1 MNIDKFKQ
9 QHIEIMS
16 TVTQLRSF
24 SQAGVAE
31 HAAEIARQIVS
42 MSATIKLH
50 LSVEDAVLYPALQK
64 SSDRSHAVLGHRYQ
78 AEMGDLSAA
87 YMKFAGKWL
96 SARRIADDA
105 DGFLSE
111 ANLVFKALHERIQK
125 ENIEL
130 YPTLEK
136 I

>member
-16 TVTQLRSF
+16 TVTQLRSLCKT
-24 SQAGVAE
+24 GVAE
-31 HAAEIARQIVS
+31 HATEIARQIVS

-50 LSVEDAVLYPALQK
+50 LSVEDSVLYPALQK
-64 SSDRSHAVLGHRYQ
+64 SPDPSHAALGNRYQ

-96 SARRIADDA
+96 SAQRIADNV
-105 DGFLSE
+105 DGFRSE
-111 ANLVFKALHERIQK
+111 ANLIFKALHERIQK